1 MTLSFL
7 GPVRQGG
14 GARVAL
20 SGAPALAGLVWRVVA
35 GGGSITGASAHADA
49 AGLGSAYYSAGSG
62 AAGDP
67 VQVEV
72 DAYGA

>member
-7 GPVRQGG
+7 GPVREGG

-20 SGAPALAGLVWRVVA
+20 SGAPARSGLVWRVVR
-35 GGGSITGASAHADA
+35 GGGSITLASAHADE
-49 AGLGSAYYSAGSG
+49 AGFASAYYSAGPG
-62 AAGDP
+62 VEHED

-72 DAYGA
+72 DAYA